1 MEWEAARIKQPW
13 LISFHHVN
21 VSIMTSPRGKK
32 IARYAAQNP
41 KAAHSDGK
49 PVARPLGS
57 VPQR

>member
-13 LISFHHVN
+13 FISFHH
-21 VSIMTSPRGKK
+21 VSIMTSPCGKK